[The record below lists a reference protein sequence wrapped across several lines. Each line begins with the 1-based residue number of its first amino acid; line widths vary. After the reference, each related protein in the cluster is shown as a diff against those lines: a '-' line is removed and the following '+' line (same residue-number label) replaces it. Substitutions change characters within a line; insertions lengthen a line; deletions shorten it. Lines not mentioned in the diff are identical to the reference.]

1 MIMSSKTLV
10 AIISMVMGMIA
21 GQIIIQLFILK

>member
-10 AIISMVMGMIA
+10 AIISMVMGMIV

>member
-1 MIMSSKTLV
+1 MSSKTLV

>member
-1 MIMSSKTLV
+1 MIMSSKTLI